1 MAFPWSRRYLRQ
13 WVRRRSRGL
22 EIVFELVVLS
32 VRRGREVMDRW
43 VEEGRSGVCG
53 RKLGK
58 ACLKELA
65 WGRRGEGGGLD
76 WTGLG
81 WAGLDWIGLD

>member
-53 RKLGK
+53 VCGGKLGK
-58 ACLKELA
+58 ACLKELV
-65 WGRRGEGGGLD
+65 WGKKGGRGVD

-81 WAGLDWIGLD
+81 WAGPG